1 MKICFLAP
9 ANSAHTKKWCRYFV
23 SRGHEVHVVSFCEE
37 QIDGVQVHWV
47 PTGASTEGNDMQ
59 KLLYLTKAGQVKK
72 LVRQID
78 PDVINVHYATSY
90 GTVAALAGFQNYALS
105 VWGSDIYVFPRKSPM
120 HRLLLQFSL
129 SRAKYLLSTSRAMA
143 QEASQYTTKT
153 FQITPFGVDLDLFT
167 PQKRCRQEDGQFVV
181 GTIKALT
188 PTYGIDL
195 LLQAVAMVREKEPQ
209 IPIRL
214 KIAGKGSHEQE
225 YRALAAQLKLD
236 DITTWLGFIPQEQV
250 AVQWAN
256 MDLAVV
262 FSNHE
267 SFGVSA
273 VEAQACGCPVIT
285 SDVPGLL
292 ESTDPGNSSL
302 AVPCGDVQ
310 ALAQAIVE
318 LYHDPQRR
326 ARMGKAGRDYVT
338 EAFELG
344 RCFEKVESLFETF
357 AAK

>member
-1 MKICFLAP
+1 MRICFLAP
-9 ANSAHTKKWCRYFV
+9 ANSAHTKKWCHYFA
-23 SRGHEVHVVSFCEE
+23 SKGHEVHVVSFCEE

-47 PTGASTEGNDMQ
+47 STGASTEGNDVQ
-59 KLLYLTKAGQVKK
+59 KLLYLTKAGQVKR
-72 LVRQID
+72 LVRHID

-90 GTVAALAGFQNYALS
+90 GAVAALAGLKNYALS
-105 VWGSDIYVFPRKSPM
+105 VWGSDIYVFPRKSPI
-120 HRLLLQFSL
+120 HRLFLQFSL
-129 SRAKYLLSTSRAMA
+129 SRAKYLFSTSHVMA
-143 QEASQYTTKT
+143 QEAAKYTPKT
-153 FQITPFGVDLDLFT
+153 FEITPYGVDLDLFT

-188 PTYGIDL
+188 PTYGIDS
-195 LLQAVAMVREKEPQ
+195 LLQAVAVVREKEPQ
-209 IPIRL
+209 IPIRV

-262 FSNHE
+262 FSNQE

-273 VEAQACGCPVIT
+273 VEAQACGCPMII
-285 SDVPGLL
+285 SDIPGLL
-292 ESTDPGNSSL
+292 ESTNPGHSSL
-302 AVPCGDVQ
+302 PVPCGDVQ
-310 ALAQAIVE
+310 ALARAILQ

-326 ARMGKAGRDYVT
+326 ARMGKAGRDFVM
-338 EAFELG
+338 EQFELG